1 MDLRRVIKMFFN
13 EKLKMLRKESNLTQE
28 ELAEKLNVSRQAITK
43 WESGDGTPDIEN
55 LKQISILFNTTIDEL
70 VKEDKNVTA
79 EIKEKY
85 SYIEELEIDHTKH
98 FDINICKISKLNI
111 IPNAEEKVKIE
122 LLSNEEEN
130 LEENYKIKFD
140 DLYNKLDIDIKSKK
154 EAQNISINMYLPEKY
169 INEIELKSKIK
180 ELNISNL
187 DYKKLEYDGDLKYL
201 NVRNSKGKMVL
212 NTTKCDVE
220 ANYDKLDGTLEVNI
234 FNSTARVEV
243 PKGTEYKTILKGF
256 KNEFVDAVNTE
267 EAKNVIELNGMN
279 SKLIVI
285 EK

>member
-1 MDLRRVIKMFFN
+1 MFFN

-122 LLSNEEEN
+122 LLSNEEDN

-220 ANYDKLDGTLEVNI
+220 AIYDKLDGTLEVNI

-243 PKGTEYKTILKGF
+243 PKGTEYKTILKGL